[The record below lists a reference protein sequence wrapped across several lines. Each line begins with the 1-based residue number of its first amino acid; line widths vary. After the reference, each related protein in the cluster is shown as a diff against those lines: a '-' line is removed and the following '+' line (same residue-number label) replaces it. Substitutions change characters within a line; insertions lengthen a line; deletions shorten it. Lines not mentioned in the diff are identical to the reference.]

1 MGGEECVII
10 IQGNIVQGGAAT
22 LSTTVQASC
31 QLVNYL
37 ALDPDANFND
47 EDGKPIAE
55 FHKRATKKLIE
66 LNEELDTLNHEL
78 AHKYSVV

>member
-10 IQGNIVQGGAAT
+10 IQGNIVQGSAAM
-22 LSTTVQASC
+22 LSTTAQASC

-47 EDGKPIAE
+47 EDGKPIAD
-55 FHKRATKKLIE
+55 FHKKATKVLKD
-66 LNEELDTLNHEL
+66 LNDELDRLNHEL
-78 AHKYSVV
+78 AHKYNAP